1 MWEDVT
7 IKKRPYETTSIRI
20 DPGIVHLIT
29 RIAWEPER
37 TPRRLE
43 EDSRTDSNTVEVFNR
58 PLRADHFKSEFTG
71 DVNPFIDI

>member
-7 IKKRPYETTSIRI
+7 IKKRPYETRI

-43 EDSRTDSNTVEVFNR
+43 EDSRIDSNTVEVFN
-58 PLRADHFKSEFTG
+58 
-71 DVNPFIDI
+71 

>member
-1 MWEDVT
+1 LIGSHSPSPLVAVSGPSWEDVT

-37 TPRRLE
+37 TPRKARRRLQ
-43 EDSRTDSNTVEVFNR
+43 N
-58 PLRADHFKSEFTG
+58 
-71 DVNPFIDI
+71 